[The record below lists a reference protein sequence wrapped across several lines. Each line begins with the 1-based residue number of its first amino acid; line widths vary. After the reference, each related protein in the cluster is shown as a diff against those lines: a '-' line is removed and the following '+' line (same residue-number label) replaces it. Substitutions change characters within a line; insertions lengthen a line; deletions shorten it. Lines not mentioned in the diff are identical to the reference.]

1 MGSATEFRALCEFL
15 SEKKVSLEGLVD
27 TVFRGLE
34 SADEAFEKMK
44 SGSQFGNT
52 LSTKILTSRKTGDLG
67 CA

>member
-27 TVFRGLE
+27 TVFKGLE
-34 SADEAFEKMK
+34 SAEEAFEKMK

-52 LSTKILTSRKTGDLG
+52 LWTKILTSI
-67 CA
+67 